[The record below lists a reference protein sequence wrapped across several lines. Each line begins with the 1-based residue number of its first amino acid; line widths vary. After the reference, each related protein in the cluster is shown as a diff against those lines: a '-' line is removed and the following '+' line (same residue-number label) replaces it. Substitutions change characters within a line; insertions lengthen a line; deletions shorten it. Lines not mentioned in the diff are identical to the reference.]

1 MSIVLRALSAP
12 RPLRIIARL
21 LCWPIK
27 WLGLRGDE
35 SMPAVTRALS
45 ALGPAYIK
53 FGQVLSTRPD
63 LVGEELSN
71 QLRVL
76 QD

>member
-1 MSIVLRALSAP
+1 
-12 RPLRIIARL
+12 
-21 LCWPIK
+21 
-27 WLGLRGDE
+27 
-35 SMPAVTRALS
+35 MPAVTRALS

-63 LVGEELSN
+63 LAGEELAN

-76 QD
+76 QDRLPPFSIEEAKKTFFIETGLLADEVFDEFWS

>member
-1 MSIVLRALSAP
+1 
-12 RPLRIIARL
+12 
-21 LCWPIK
+21 
-27 WLGLRGDE
+27 
-35 SMPAVTRALS
+35 MPAVTRALS

-63 LVGEELSN
+63 LAGEELAN

-76 QD
+76 QDRLPPFSIDEAKKRFSLKQVC